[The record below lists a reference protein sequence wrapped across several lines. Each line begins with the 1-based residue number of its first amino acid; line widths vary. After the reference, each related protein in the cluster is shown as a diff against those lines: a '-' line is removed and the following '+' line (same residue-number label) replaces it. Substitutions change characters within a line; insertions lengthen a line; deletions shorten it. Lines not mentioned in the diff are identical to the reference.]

1 MFETKTIKSDEF
13 FLLLVCCTRS
23 WHNSP
28 KNICILTDEDEDD
41 DYLLHLTRFTGPKG
55 VAFQQ

>member
-1 MFETKTIKSDEF
+1 MKSDEF
-13 FLLLVCCTRS
+13 FLLVFCTRS

-28 KNICILTDEDEDD
+28 QNICILTDEDDEDD
-41 DYLLHLTRFTGPKG
+41 DYLLHLTPFTGPKG